1 MELSAVKEL
10 PRTDIVREWWS
21 EVKENFWEQDA
32 RPQMKQLLK
41 ELMQRTLIEELELV
55 RRQDAGT
62 VDSLRARNG
71 YYRRSLLTHVGLIQD
86 LRVPRLRRGRFHTK
100 VFRRYQRCEQL
111 VEALIRD
118 IFLAGISTRRVGAA
132 ISALLET
139 TVSSS
144 TVSRI
149 TRGLDQSV
157 RVFHTRPLL
166 DEYQYLILDGIR
178 LKIRYNGTYHTRT
191 VLVAYGITLFGQRV
205 LLDFRQ
211 AKGEAQTAWE
221 ALLQSL
227 YQRGLLGA
235 HLKLIVMDG
244 AAGLRAAAELV
255 YPEAKIQRCWVH
267 KLRNVANKCPKK
279 HQACVRQAR
288 TIYLAANRV
297 QAQVAFRRW
306 KQTWRTR
313 CPKAVA
319 CVESDLEELLSFF
332 DCPVAHRVKVRT
344 TNAIERAFREVRRRT
359 NVFSCFSNTAST
371 ERIIYAIFT
380 HLNHGWKDAPLPGFT
395 QF

>member
-1 MELSAVKEL
+1 MELGAVKEL
-10 PRTDIVREWWS
+10 PRTDILTEWWS

-32 RPQMKQLLK
+32 RPHMKQLLK
-41 ELMQRTLIEELELV
+41 ELMQRTMTEELEMV
-55 RRQDAGT
+55 RRRDTGT
-62 VDSLRARNG
+62 VDSLLARNG
-71 YYRRSLLTHVGLIQD
+71 YYRRSLVTHVGLIQD
-86 LRVPRLRRGRFHTK
+86 MQVPRLRYGRFHTK

-111 VEALIRD
+111 VEDLIRE

-139 TVSSS
+139 KVSSS

-149 TRGLDQSV
+149 TRSLDAHV
-157 RVFHTRPLL
+157 RRFHQRRLL

-178 LKIRYNGTYHTRT
+178 LKVLYNGTYRTRT
-191 VLVAYGITLFGQRV
+191 VLVAYGLTLFGQRV

-211 AKGEAQTAWE
+211 AKGESQTAWE
-221 ALLQSL
+221 VLLNSL
-227 YQRGLLGA
+227 YDRGLEGQ

-288 TIYLAANRV
+288 NIYLAPHRAAALN
-297 QAQVAFRRW
+297 AFKTW
-306 KQTWRTR
+306 KQTWQHR
-313 CPKAVA
+313 CPQAVA
-319 CVESDLEELLSFF
+319 CLEQDLEELLSFF
-332 DCPVAHRVKVRT
+332 DCPVAHRIKVRT
-344 TNAIERAFREVRRRT
+344 TNAIERSFREVRRRT
-359 NVFSCFSNTAST
+359 NVFSCFSNPAST
-371 ERIIYAIFT
+371 ERIIYAILT
-380 HLNHGWKDAPLPGFT
+380 HLNQGWKDAPLSGFT

>member
-1 MELSAVKEL
+1 MELGAVQEL
-10 PRTDIVREWWS
+10 PRKDILTEWWS

-32 RPQMKQLLK
+32 RPHMKQLLK
-41 ELMQRTLIEELELV
+41 ALMQRTMIEELEMV
-55 RRQDAGT
+55 RRRDAGT
-62 VDSLRARNG
+62 VESLLARNG
-71 YYRRSLLTHVGLIQD
+71 YYRRSLITHVGLLQD
-86 LRVPRLRRGRFHTK
+86 LRVPRLRQGGFHTQ

-111 VEALIRD
+111 VEALVRD

-139 TVSSS
+139 KVSSS

-149 TRGLDQSV
+149 TRSLDAHV
-157 RVFHTRPLL
+157 RRFHQRPLL

-178 LKIRYNGTYHTRT
+178 LKIRYNGTYRTRT

-211 AKGEAQTAWE
+211 AKGESQTAWE
-221 ALLQSL
+221 VLLNSL
-227 YQRGLLGA
+227 YQRGLAGQ

-267 KLRNVANKCPKK
+267 KLRNVAAACPKK
-279 HQACVRQAR
+279 HQRCVRDAR
-288 TIYLAANRV
+288 KIYLAATRT
-297 QAQVAFRRW
+297 QAYAAFQRW
-306 KQTWRTR
+306 QQTWRTR

-319 CVESDLEELLSFF
+319 CLEQDLEELLHFL
-332 DCPVAHRVKVRT
+332 DCPTAHRIKVRT
-344 TNAIERAFREVRRRT
+344 TNAIERSFREVRRRT
-359 NVFSCFSNTAST
+359 NVFSCFSNPAST
-371 ERIIYAIFT
+371 ERIIYAILT
-380 HLNHGWKDAPLPGFT
+380 HLNQGWKDAPLSGFT

>member
-1 MELSAVKEL
+1 MELGAVQEL
-10 PRTDIVREWWS
+10 PRKDIVTEWWS

-32 RPQMKQLLK
+32 RPHMKQLLK
-41 ELMQRTLIEELELV
+41 ELMQRSLIEEIEQW
-55 RRQDAGT
+55 RRRDLAE
-62 VDSLRARNG
+62 DERISPRNG
-71 YYRRSLLTHVGLIQD
+71 YYRRSLITHVGTLHDI
-86 LRVPRLRRGRFHTK
+86 RVPRLRTGHFHTK
-100 VFRRYQRCEQL
+100 VFRRYRRCERL
-111 VEALIRD
+111 VEDLIRE
-118 IFLAGISTRRVGAA
+118 IFLAGVSTRRVGAA
-132 ISALLET
+132 VCALLET
-139 TVSSS
+139 TISSS

-149 TRGLDQSV
+149 TRSLDAHV
-157 RVFHTRPLL
+157 RRFHHRSLL

-178 LKIRYNGTYHTRT
+178 LKIRYNGTYRTRT

-211 AKGEAQTAWE
+211 AKGESQTAWE
-221 ALLQSL
+221 ALLNSL
-227 YQRGLLGA
+227 YQRGLEGQ

-267 KLRNVANKCPKK
+267 KLRNVANLCPKR

-288 TIYLAANRV
+288 TVYLAANRV
-297 QAQVAFRRW
+297 QAQAAFQRW
-306 KQTWRTR
+306 KRAWIRR

-319 CVESDLEELLSFF
+319 CLEQDLEELLSFF
-332 DCPVAHRVKVRT
+332 DCPVAHRIKVRT
-344 TNAIERAFREVRRRT
+344 TNAIERSFREVRRRT

-380 HLNHGWKDAPLPGFT
+380 HLNQGWKDAPLAGFT

>member
-1 MELSAVKEL
+1 MERGAVQEL
-10 PRTDIVREWWS
+10 PRKDILTEWWS
-21 EVKENFWEQDA
+21 EVKENFWEADA
-32 RPQMKQLLK
+32 RPHMKQLLK
-41 ELMQRTLIEELELV
+41 ELMQRTMIEELEMV
-55 RRQDAGT
+55 RRQDTGT
-62 VDSLRARNG
+62 VDSLLARNG
-71 YYRRSLLTHVGLIQD
+71 YYRRSLITHVGLIQD
-86 LRVPRLRRGRFHTK
+86 LRVPRLRSGRFRTQ
-100 VFRRYQRCEQL
+100 VFRRYRRCERL
-111 VEALIRD
+111 VEDLIRE

-132 ISALLET
+132 IAALLET
-139 TVSSS
+139 KISSS

-149 TRGLDQSV
+149 TRSLDQHV
-157 RVFHTRPLL
+157 RAFHARPLL

-178 LKIRYNGTYHTRT
+178 LKIRYNGMYHTRT

-211 AKGEAQTAWE
+211 AKGESQTAWE
-221 ALLQSL
+221 TLLHRL

-235 HLKLIVMDG
+235 NLRLLVMDG

-267 KLRNVANKCPKK
+267 KLRNVANTCPKK

-297 QAQVAFRRW
+297 AAQAAFQRW
-306 KQTWRTR
+306 KQAWRTR

-319 CVESDLEELLSFF
+319 CLEQDLEELLSFF
-332 DCPVAHRVKVRT
+332 DCPIAHRIKVRT
-344 TNAIERAFREVRRRT
+344 TNAIERSFREVRRRT
-359 NVFSCFSNTAST
+359 NVFSCFSNPAST
-371 ERIIYAIFT
+371 ERIIYAILT
-380 HLNHGWKDAPLPGFT
+380 HLNQGWKDAPLSGFT

>member
-1 MELSAVKEL
+1 MALGAVQEL
-10 PRTDIVREWWS
+10 PRKDIVTEWWS
-21 EVKENFWEQDA
+21 EVKENFWEHDA
-32 RPQMKQLLK
+32 RPHMKPLLK
-41 ELMQRTLIEELELV
+41 ALMQRTLIEELEMI
-55 RRQDAGT
+55 RRRDVGT
-62 VDSLRARNG
+62 VESLLARNG
-71 YYRRSLLTHVGLIQD
+71 YYRRSLITHVGLLQD
-86 LRVPRLRRGRFHTK
+86 IRVPRLRHGGFRTK

-139 TVSSS
+139 NVSSS

-149 TRGLDQSV
+149 TRGLDGAVQ
-157 RVFHTRPLL
+157 RFHHRALL

-178 LKIRYNGTYHTRT
+178 LKVLYNGKYRTRT
-191 VLVAYGITLFGQRV
+191 VLVAYGLTLFGQRV

-211 AKGEAQTAWE
+211 ATGESQTAWE
-221 ALLQSL
+221 VLLNSL

-244 AAGLRAAAELV
+244 AAGLRAAAALV
-255 YPEAKIQRCWVH
+255 YPDAKIQRCWVH
-267 KLRNVANKCPKK
+267 KLRNVANTCPKK

-288 TIYLAANRV
+288 NIYLAPHRSA
-297 QAQVAFRRW
+297 ATDAFKAW
-306 KQTWRTR
+306 KQTWRRR

-319 CVESDLEELLSFF
+319 CLERDLEELLSFF
-332 DCPVAHRVKVRT
+332 ACPVAHRIKVRT
-344 TNAIERAFREVRRRT
+344 TNAIERSFREVRRRT

-380 HLNHGWKDAPLPGFT
+380 HLNQGWKGAPLSGFT

>member
-1 MELSAVKEL
+1 MELDAVKEL
-10 PRTDIVREWWS
+10 PRQDILTEWWG
-21 EVKENFWEQDA
+21 EVKENFWEADA
-32 RPQMKQLLK
+32 RPPMKQLLK
-41 ELMQRTLIEELELV
+41 ELMQRTMLEELELV
-55 RRQDAGT
+55 RRCDAGT
-62 VDSLRARNG
+62 VDSLLARNG
-71 YYRRSLLTHVGLIQD
+71 YYRRSLITHVGLIQD
-86 LRVPRLRRGRFHTK
+86 IRVPRLRQGGFRTK

-118 IFLAGISTRRVGAA
+118 VFLAGISTRRVGAA

-139 TVSSS
+139 KVSSS

-149 TRGLDQSV
+149 TRGLDQHV
-157 RVFHTRPLL
+157 RAFHARPLL

-178 LKIRYNGTYHTRT
+178 LKIRYNGRYQTRT

-211 AKGEAQTAWE
+211 AKGESQTAWE
-221 ALLQSL
+221 ALLNSL
-227 YQRGLLGA
+227 YQRGLLGVN
-235 HLKLIVMDG
+235 LRLIVMDG

-255 YPEAKIQRCWVH
+255 YPTAKIQRCWVH
-267 KLRNVANKCPKK
+267 KLRNVANVCPKK

-297 QAQVAFRRW
+297 QAQAVFQRW
-306 KQTWRTR
+306 KQAWCRR

-319 CVESDLEELLSFF
+319 CLEQDLEELLSFF
-332 DCPVAHRVKVRT
+332 DCPTEHRIKVRT
-344 TNAIERAFREVRRRT
+344 TNAIERSFREVRRRT
-359 NVFSCFSNTAST
+359 NVFSCFSNPAST

-380 HLNHGWKDAPLPGFT
+380 HLNHGWKATPLSGFT

>member
-1 MELSAVKEL
+1 MEHCAAKEL
-10 PRTDIVREWWS
+10 PRQAILTEWWS

-32 RPQMKQLLK
+32 RPHMKQLLK
-41 ELMQRTLIEELELV
+41 ELMQRTLIEELERV
-55 RRQDAGT
+55 RRRDSGT
-62 VDSLRARNG
+62 VESLLARNG
-71 YYRRSLLTHVGLIQD
+71 YYRRSLITHVGLLQD
-86 LRVPRLRRGRFHTK
+86 IRVPRLRHGRFRTK

-111 VEALIRD
+111 VEDLIRE

-132 ISALLET
+132 IAALLET
-139 TVSSS
+139 KVSSS

-149 TRGLDQSV
+149 TRSLDAHVQG
-157 RVFHTRPLL
+157 FHQRRLL

-178 LKIRYNGTYHTRT
+178 LKIRYNGTYRTRT

-211 AKGEAQTAWE
+211 AKGESQTAWE
-221 ALLQSL
+221 VLLNSL
-227 YQRGLLGA
+227 YQRGLEGQ

-267 KLRNVANKCPKK
+267 KLRNVANACPKK
-279 HQACVRQAR
+279 HHACVRQAR

-297 QAQVAFRRW
+297 QAQAAFQCW
-306 KQTWRTR
+306 KQAWRTR

-319 CVESDLEELLSFF
+319 CLEQDLEELLSFF
-332 DCPVAHRVKVRT
+332 DCPVEHRIKVRT
-344 TNAIERAFREVRRRT
+344 TNAIERSFREVRRRT
-359 NVFSCFSNTAST
+359 NVFSCFSNSAST
-371 ERIIYAIFT
+371 ERIIYAILT
-380 HLNHGWKDAPLPGFT
+380 HLNQGWKDASLPGFT

>member
-1 MELSAVKEL
+1 MELGAVKEL
-10 PRTDIVREWWS
+10 PRTDILREWWS
-21 EVKENFWEQDA
+21 EVKENFWEVDA
-32 RPQMKQLLK
+32 RPPMQRLLK
-41 ELMQRTLIEELELV
+41 ELMQRTLVEEIERL
-55 RRQDAGT
+55 RRQDAPS
-62 VDSLRARNG
+62 DAPIIARNG
-71 YYRRSLLTHVGLIQD
+71 YYRRNLITHVGTIQH
-86 LRVPRLRRGRFHTK
+86 LRVPRLRTGRFQTH
-100 VFRRYQRCEQL
+100 VFRRYRRCERL
-111 VEALIRD
+111 VEDLIREV
-118 IFLAGISTRRVGAA
+118 FLAGVSTRRVGAA
-132 ISALLET
+132 VCALLDT
-139 TVSSS
+139 RVSSS

-149 TRGLDQSV
+149 TRSLDQPV
-157 RVFHTRPLL
+157 RAFHARRLL

-178 LKIRYNGTYHTRT
+178 LKIRYNGSYRTRT

-211 AKGEAQTAWE
+211 ATGESQTGWE
-221 ALLQSL
+221 ALLNSL
-227 YQRGLLGA
+227 YQRGLEGT

-297 QAQVAFRRW
+297 QAQAAFQTWQR
-306 KQTWRTR
+306 TWRTR

-319 CVESDLEELLSFF
+319 CLEQDLEELLSFY

-344 TNAIERAFREVRRRT
+344 TNAIERSFREVRRRT
-359 NVFSCFSNTAST
+359 NVFSCFSNSAST

-380 HLNHGWKDAPLPGFT
+380 HLNQGWKDAPLSGFT

>member
-1 MELSAVKEL
+1 M
-10 PRTDIVREWWS
+10 
-21 EVKENFWEQDA
+21 Q
-32 RPQMKQLLK
+32 QLLK
-41 ELMQRTLIEELELV
+41 ELMQRTLREEIDQV
-55 RRQDAGT
+55 RRRDVATDGPI
-62 VDSLRARNG
+62 VSRNG
-71 YYRRSLLTHVGLIQD
+71 YYRRRLITHVGTLHDI
-86 LRVPRLRRGRFHTK
+86 RVPRLRTGGFPTK
-100 VFRRYQRCEQL
+100 VFRRYRRCERL
-111 VEALIRD
+111 VEDLIRD

-149 TRGLDQSV
+149 TRSLDAHV
-157 RVFHTRPLL
+157 RRFHARRLL

-178 LKIRYNGTYHTRT
+178 LKIRYNGTYRTRT

-211 AKGEAQTAWE
+211 AKGESRTAWE
-221 ALLQSL
+221 ALLNSL
-227 YQRGLLGA
+227 YHRGLEGQ

-244 AAGLRAAAELV
+244 SAGLRAAAELV
-255 YPEAKIQRCWVH
+255 YPEARIQRCWVH
-267 KLRNVANKCPKK
+267 KLRNVANACPKK
-279 HQACVRQAR
+279 HQRCVRDAR
-288 TIYLAANRV
+288 RIYLAAHRRH
-297 QAQVAFRRW
+297 AYAAFQGW
-306 KQTWRTR
+306 KQAWRTR

-319 CVESDLEELLSFF
+319 CLEQDLEELLSFF
-332 DCPVAHRVKVRT
+332 DCPIEHRIKVRT

-371 ERIIYAIFT
+371 ERILYAILT
-380 HLNHGWKDAPLPGFT
+380 HLNHGWKEALLPHFT